1 MRERGDGMR
10 VGGGGASDFTT
21 IARPA
26 LPAVAPRPVIIKFE
40 STAATRGAQLLI
52 NQPLEI

>member
-1 MRERGDGMR
+1 MR

-52 NQPLEI
+52 NQPLVI